1 MIGASRN
8 SLALVQGTLRSRSGQ
23 GDLSALSAELL
34 AAADVLAGEKS
45 LRKNLADS
53 GQPSAVRSALI
64 NDVFGSKVSALT
76 VEVLGEIVAARWSSA
91 RRSPS
96 PSGERPSER
105 CCSRPL
111 PCRRV
116 VRRCGI

>member
-45 LRKNLADS
+45 LRQNLADS

-76 VEVLGEIVAARWSSA
+76 VEVLGEIVAALITAKLDANVILDAIEPAYEAHIAIRKA
-91 RRSPS
+91 M
-96 PSGERPSER
+96 G
-105 CCSRPL
+105 
-111 PCRRV
+111 V
-116 VRRCGI
+116 A